1 MVLILT
7 GFIKRILAVSDADKS
22 LAFGLLILPIVPEKK
37 VDCREIEKQW
47 EKAQNHDADCPCVK
61 VEETI

>member
-37 VDCREIEKQW
+37 VDCREIEKQ
-47 EKAQNHDADCPCVK
+47 
-61 VEETI
+61 